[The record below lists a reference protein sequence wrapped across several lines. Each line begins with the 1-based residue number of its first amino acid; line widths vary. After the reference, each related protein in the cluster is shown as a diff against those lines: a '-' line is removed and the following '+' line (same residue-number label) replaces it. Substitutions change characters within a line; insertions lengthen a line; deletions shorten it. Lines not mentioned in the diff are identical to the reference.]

1 MNAKDED
8 AACVYLSNAK
18 PYPEM
23 SAGSHDQQRAIVV
36 RAFSWSVPRPFI
48 VTHSQTNFK
57 VTKMKMAGPT
67 ALLLATLLLALPHH
81 EECATPPAP
90 PAPPSFTAYA
100 SVGAMTVG
108 DPRAL
113 AVLLARPVPVNLRLS
128 WPDDGDVPPEGPLG
142 ASNGRN
148 TAEGAASG
156 AQACLSMN
164 RGKALGCITLDG
176 AYHRRRVEEIESG
189 SGSDSDSPRDSTAS
203 SSSPASRRQ
212 TWHHLEYPALFTLGG
227 AGLRDGDHLIQLDV
241 HLSEGN
247 GHDSGSSSGNDE
259 GEGSKSTP
267 TAVAAAAAESPA
279 ATASTTFRLQSP
291 RIMIVEPALDGTV
304 IASRHLRIRLSILA
318 FDPRVDDGAELCVAI
333 TGLRTTCYGSDIM
346 LAAASY
352 GAAQTATAP
361 LTREEVP
368 ANGTRREEQG
378 RVGKRSEVKRRDT
391 KG

>member
-1 MNAKDED
+1 
-8 AACVYLSNAK
+8 
-18 PYPEM
+18 
-23 SAGSHDQQRAIVV
+23 
-36 RAFSWSVPRPFI
+36 
-48 VTHSQTNFK
+48 
-57 VTKMKMAGPT
+57 MAGPT

-142 ASNGRN
+142 APNGGS
-148 TAEGAASG
+148 AAGVAASG

-164 RGKALGCITLDG
+164 HGKALGCITLDG

-247 GHDSGSSSGNDE
+247 GHDSGSSGNDE
-259 GEGSKSTP
+259 DEGSKSNP

>member
-1 MNAKDED
+1 MI
-8 AACVYLSNAK
+8 C
-18 PYPEM
+18 
-23 SAGSHDQQRAIVV
+23 
-36 RAFSWSVPRPFI
+36 
-48 VTHSQTNFK
+48 
-57 VTKMKMAGPT
+57 PT

-81 EECATPPAP
+81 EEGATPPASP
-90 PAPPSFTAYA
+90 TPPSFAAYA

-108 DPRAL
+108 DPRATLAL
-113 AVLLARPVPVNLRLS
+113 AVLLARPVPINLRLS

-142 ASNGRN
+142 APN
-148 TAEGAASG
+148 AEGAATSPH
-156 AQACLSMN
+156 ACLSMN

-189 SGSDSDSPRDSTAS
+189 SGSDSGSPRDSTTS
-203 SSSPASRRQ
+203 SSTPASRRR

-241 HLSEGN
+241 HLFKGN
-247 GHDSGSSSGNDE
+247 GPGSGRSGNDE
-259 GEGSKSTP
+259 DEGSKSNP
-267 TAVAAAAAESPA
+267 TAVTAAAAAAASATAPFPAASLA
-279 ATASTTFRLQSP
+279 ATASTMFRLQSP

-352 GAAQTATAP
+352 SAAQTGPAP
-361 LTREEVP
+361 PAQVSQEVP
-368 ANGTRREEQG
+368 ANGKRREETRREET
-378 RVGKRSEVKRRDT
+378 RWEEK
-391 KG
+391 